1 MLKGD
6 ITNMKKNEVD
16 LGRKTFRFL
25 AEEWLEKKRTRLKH
39 SSIEKYENL
48 LNKHILIRIGNLET
62 NNFNTQIFEKTVEDI
77 STSIIN
83 NKQLSTS
90 SIKSIVYIIN
100 SIIKY
105 GVRYGFNEPIVFQV
119 EYKNDYFPK
128 PKVIPH
134 PDQDKMIQHIKNNHS
149 MNNLGILLS
158 ITTGLRLGEVCALQ
172 FKDINFDNNT
182 IHICKTVQRIRTV
195 NGTTLISS
203 SPKTYNSNRYVPIP
217 LIVQE
222 YINSTNIIDS
232 ATNSQ
237 YYLLSNSAIPY
248 EPRTLQYSFK
258 RLLVQCEIDD
268 INFHCLRHTFA
279 TNCVEVG
286 FEIKTLS
293 EILGHSS
300 VSFTLNRYVH
310 SSLKQKANQMKLLDK
325 QYESLF

>member
-1 MLKGD
+1 M
-6 ITNMKKNEVD
+6 IKNEQD
-16 LGRKTFRFL
+16 LSCKTFRL
-25 AEEWLEKKRTRLKH
+25 IAEEWLEKKRIRLKH

-48 LNKHILIRIGNLET
+48 LNKHILIRIGSLEAKD
-62 NNFNTQIFEKTVEDI
+62 FNTQVFEQTIEDI

-83 NKQLSTS
+83 NKHLSTS
-90 SIKSIVYIIN
+90 SMKSIVYIIN

-105 GVRYGFNEPIVFQV
+105 GVRYGYNDPVLFQF
-119 EYKNDYFPK
+119 EYKNDHFSK

-134 PDQDKMIQHIKNNHS
+134 PDQDKMILHIKNNPS

-158 ITTGLRLGEVCALQ
+158 ITTGLRLGEICALQ
-172 FKDINFDNNT
+172 YKDINFDSKT

-195 NGTTLISS
+195 SGTKLISS
-203 SPKTYNSNRYVPIP
+203 PPKTYNSNRYIPIP

-222 YINSTNIIDS
+222 YINSFNIIDS

-237 YYLLSNSAIPY
+237 HYLLSDSVIPY

-258 RLLVQCEIDD
+258 RLLIQCDIDD

-310 SSLKQKANQMKLLDK
+310 SSIIQKANQMKLLDK
-325 QYESLF
+325 KYESLF